1 MTKQQIVRYVPRG
14 QGTIGKV
21 SKFVQKKMM
30 TKCKS
35 ADDSS
40 LYEEGAAAMNDTRDT
55 VGLDLS
61 FLMGGGNDDKRQT
74 RISE

>member
-21 SKFVQKKMM
+21 SKFVQRKMM

>member
-14 QGTIGKV
+14 QGTIGQV
-21 SKFVQKKMM
+21 SHYVQRKMM
-30 TKCKS
+30 GKCKS
-35 ADDSS
+35 ADDTS

-61 FLMGGGNDDKRQT
+61 FMMGGGNDDRRQT

>member
-21 SKFVQKKMM
+21 SKFVQRKMM

-61 FLMGGGNDDKRQT
+61 FLMGGGNDD
-74 RISE
+74 